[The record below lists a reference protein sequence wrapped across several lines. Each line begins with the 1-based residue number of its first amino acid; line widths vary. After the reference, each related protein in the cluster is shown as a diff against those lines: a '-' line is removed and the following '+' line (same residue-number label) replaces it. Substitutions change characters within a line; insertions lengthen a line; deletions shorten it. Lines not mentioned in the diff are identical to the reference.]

1 MAKYVIAKD
10 MNRDV
15 WCAYRV
21 YFGLWDIHTYVHGTA
36 SLVNAGECEE
46 QLIRKLNADKKI
58 KIKEIEL

>member
-21 YFGLWDIHTYVHGTA
+21 FFGLWGILTYVNGTA
-36 SLVNAGECEE
+36 SVESAAKCEDY
-46 QLIRKLNADKKI
+46 LIRELNREKKI
-58 KIKEIEL
+58 KVKEIEL